1 MTSTISCFKRI
12 WRKKSKLRGAELWKA
27 EFLAAG
33 KTCSVIFWS
42 TPSFRERPIDVWIL
56 KRAYFHF
63 GIHITLIIMRS
74 WLFRRFIQPCHKA
87 HWRGVGYFGIT
98 SIHFT
103 VFWHSPHTW
112 IFTCS
117 GPLSWQQRQVRSC
130 LSSQSPCTPLP
141 LAPCRPPSWWM
152 IKR

>member
-27 EFLAAG
+27 EFLAAD

-74 WLFRRFIQPCHKA
+74 WLFRRFIQPCHKV
-87 HWRGVGYFGIT
+87 HWRGWAILESPQSILQSFGI
-98 SIHFT
+98 H
-103 VFWHSPHTW
+103 HTPGFLPVQGHYPGSSARW
-112 IFTCS
+112 EAA
-117 GPLSWQQRQVRSC
+117 C
-130 LSSQSPCTPLP
+130 LPR
-141 LAPCRPPSWWM
+141 APAHLCPSRHADLRHGGW
-152 IKR
+152 